1 MVVRKSRAPLA
12 NLDREAALRVLRVGR
27 VEVLL
32 EIRDHAVA
40 RVAIRAEECVVVPDA
55 VYALPDLLLRE
66 AGTRVLGGQRLD
78 RPLLALDVPLNFAS
92 RAVFRVY
99 LLGGDRDEVVSK
111 QIERLVLLK
120 DGVHGVD
127 RLDAGEAE

>member
-1 MVVRKSRAPLA
+1 MRKSRTPLA
-12 NLDREAALRVLRVGR
+12 DLDCEAALRVLGVRG

-32 EIRDHAVA
+32 QIRYHAVA
-40 RVAIRAEECVVVPDA
+40 RVAIRAEERVVIPDA
-55 VYALPDLLLRE
+55 VYALPNLLLRQ
-66 AGTRVLGGQRLD
+66 AGARVLGGQRLD